1 MSPSARFSPT
11 RSSPVRSPRRV
22 KKDAASSPK
31 RKGDLINEVREQLSM
46 PMAPS
51 LVDEDQSVVSIQ
63 DEDDSCNSVR
73 DDDDAR
79 SQQSVTSANTAANS
93 GRHSTTINPTKK
105 QSLPAPA
112 PPRSPSSGDSVNSTT
127 STKSTRSIFTRF
139 SRKKKPKTTSTDDD
153 GDDAVTVSSTKS
165 WWKRGGSNQ
174 KRKNKE
180 TTQQPQ
186 QQQQPPPRKTIFQ
199 SFRLKKKKRR
209 NGRGAA
215 NDQLVADF
223 FDVQSVA
230 SVPDFVGSNQMKNV
244 RLNADDIA
252 LGSSHL
258 LKLETRSVTSARSQ
272 RSTGFASFFLRLRGK
287 GDPDAMPEYEPGF
300 PPYRSLIG
308 NSIDA
313 ADDDVYCDYDE
324 EITLG
329 SGFENMSLAD
339 SLDDSS
345 VASDGTTQSK
355 RSNGSYT
362 SRGSRNS
369 KSSARSLALA
379 EQEQRQSPTKNKSSF
394 LQRILSKNSG
404 GQNDAI
410 IRKAIGVSSA
420 CTLSETESDEAD
432 APQKSASTT
441 AGASTSSQLGDKG
454 DNASTSKK
462 STPVRRGKSLMHGS
476 MKARSSKSLD
486 GYPCV
491 ADIHSHNHR
500 THQDIVGPR
509 EINLRKDP
517 PPPPISTTTRCVASK
532 KAVKDEED
540 DDDSETTKTTA
551 VDSSGLNRWS
561 CDASESSDSTLPK
574 RPQRQTSSSE
584 TEQSGSEEE
593 DKDDSTA
600 AARPKKPTASQS
612 MRNLHVDDEVD
623 DESIL
628 SLLGSLLATWA
639 AEREGAAD
647 EVATICTVDR
657 DDYNDNSGEGR
668 PKGILKTPS
677 SSPPSSPREDKE
689 EEQRDPGSVI
699 FDRVEIREYER
710 VVGDNPSTA
719 RGPPISIGWLYKLA
733 KVCPLDDY
741 ETMIRGPRRSKKEFH
756 LSAEKRTHLLVEEWK
771 CSEDDIRKA
780 RREAT
785 YIQYCRAKTSFSG
798 SRVAAK
804 EAAFLR
810 KANDFR
816 MQQQQGTIMLSGTMP
831 LDAPT
836 SPSKS
841 PINSPRPKVALTAP
855 LVGSSPKPSPRVK
868 ALALRPPPIA
878 PVTNLKALPVV
889 SPERTVRTLSPSP
902 NAAPKTERPRAL
914 LEV

>member
-1 MSPSARFSPT
+1 M
-11 RSSPVRSPRRV
+11 
-22 KKDAASSPK
+22 
-31 RKGDLINEVREQLSM
+31 
-46 PMAPS
+46 
-51 LVDEDQSVVSIQ
+51 
-63 DEDDSCNSVR
+63 
-73 DDDDAR
+73 
-79 SQQSVTSANTAANS
+79 
-93 GRHSTTINPTKK
+93 
-105 QSLPAPA
+105 
-112 PPRSPSSGDSVNSTT
+112 
-127 STKSTRSIFTRF
+127 
-139 SRKKKPKTTSTDDD
+139 
-153 GDDAVTVSSTKS
+153 
-165 WWKRGGSNQ
+165 
-174 KRKNKE
+174 
-180 TTQQPQ
+180 
-186 QQQQPPPRKTIFQ
+186 
-199 SFRLKKKKRR
+199 
-209 NGRGAA
+209 
-215 NDQLVADF
+215 
-223 FDVQSVA
+223 
-230 SVPDFVGSNQMKNV
+230 

-252 LGSSHL
+252 LSSSHL

-287 GDPDAMPEYEPGF
+287 NDPDTALPEYEPGF
-300 PPYRSLIG
+300 PPYASLIG

-313 ADDDVYCDYDE
+313 EDDDGCDYDE

-379 EQEQRQSPTKNKSSF
+379 EQEQRQSPTKSKSSF

-410 IRKAIGVSSA
+410 IRKAIGVSSS
-420 CTLSETESDEAD
+420 CTLSETESDEAEP
-432 APQKSASTT
+432 PQSSASTT
-441 AGASTSSQLGDKG
+441 PAAAAATSSSLVQED
-454 DNASTSKK
+454 DASTSKK
-462 STPVRRGKSLMHGS
+462 SNSVRRGKSLMHGS

-491 ADIHSHNHR
+491 ADIHGHHPHHR
-500 THQDIVGPR
+500 SHQDIVGPR

-517 PPPPISTTTRCVASK
+517 PPAPKSTVTQRVASK
-532 KAVKDEED
+532 KAVKDED

-551 VDSSGLNRWS
+551 VDSSGLDRWDP
-561 CDASESSDSTLPK
+561 DASVSSDSTLPK
-574 RPQRQTSSSE
+574 RPERQTSTSDS
-584 TEQSGSEEE
+584 EQSSSEE
-593 DKDDSTA
+593 DKEDPT

-628 SLLGSLLATWA
+628 SLLGGLLATWA

-647 EVATICTVDR
+647 EEATICTVDR
-657 DDYNDNSGEGR
+657 DDFHDNGGEGR
-668 PKGILKTPS
+668 PKGILKTAP
-677 SSPPSSPREDKE
+677 SPPSSPSPREGKE
-689 EEQRDPGSVI
+689 EEQRDPVSVI

-816 MQQQQGTIMLSGTMP
+816 MQQQGAIMLSGTFP

-836 SPSKS
+836 SPSKTS
-841 PINSPRPKVALTAP
+841 INSPRPKTALNAS
-855 LVGSSPKPSPRVK
+855 LVGSSPKPLPRVK
-868 ALALRPPPIA
+868 ALPPRPPPIS
-878 PVTNLKALPVV
+878 PVTNLNALPVV
-889 SPERTVRTLSPSP
+889 TPERTVRTLSPSP